1 MKLKKYGQR
10 KEKHKQLSC
19 IRATVKFG
27 GGNVMVLE
35 SATWNRTGNLDL
47 FDRII
52 KSEVYVHILKK
63 NLLASTR
70 KWRMGK
76 YFVFQQD
83 NDPKHTSKKAKEF
96 FIQKQIELRK
106 WSALSPDFNPVEHQR
121 VILGQKAGARCLK
134 RKESKKLAESIQN

>member
-1 MKLKKYGQR
+1 
-10 KEKHKQLSC
+10 
-19 IRATVKFG
+19 
-27 GGNVMVLE
+27 MVLE
-35 SATWNRTGNLDL
+35 SATWNRTGKLDL

-76 YFVFQQD
+76 YFIFQQD

-96 FIQKQIELRK
+96 FIQKQIELRE
-106 WSALSPDFNPVEHQR
+106 WSALSPDFNPVEHQW
-121 VILGQKAGARCLK
+121 VILDQKAGARCLK
-134 RKESKKLAESIQN
+134 RKEEVKILL